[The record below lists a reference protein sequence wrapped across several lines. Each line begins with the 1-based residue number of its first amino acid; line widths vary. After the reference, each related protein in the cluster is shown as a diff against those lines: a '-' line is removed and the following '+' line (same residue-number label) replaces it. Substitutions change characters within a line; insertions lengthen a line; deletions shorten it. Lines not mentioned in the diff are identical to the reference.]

1 MTAAGEQ
8 SVRPRAR
15 CPPWNRA
22 AEHMYG
28 WSAEEAVG
36 RKAEE
41 LLQTKPSEDELA
53 CLRTLL
59 DQTGH
64 VLTLATQR
72 TRAGGVIE
80 VEASVIALHDACGR
94 PSGYVSVNRDVSGRR
109 GRRGRGRPAR

>member
-41 LLQTKPSEDELA
+41 LLQTKLSEDELA

-59 DQTGH
+59 DQMVTCS
-64 VLTLATQR
+64 R
-72 TRAGGVIE
+72 WRSSERARVG
-80 VEASVIALHDACGR
+80 
-94 PSGYVSVNRDVSGRR
+94 
-109 GRRGRGRPAR
+109 